1 MKKTSHHHHP
11 EPTPISTAPE
21 VEKEQKEASS
31 IASLPKP
38 EEEISTLKNQ
48 VEQYRDQSL
57 RAAADLENYRKR
69 MLREKEE
76 IVRYA
81 NSSLLEKLLP
91 IMDNFELGL
100 SAARTAAEKDPQS
113 QTTEIIN
120 GFSMVQRQLH
130 DFLKD
135 HGMESIDAVGQ
146 VFDPKLHEAL
156 GHHIDDTLP
165 EGQVVSQLRRGYLLA
180 GRLLRPASVIVSKG
194 TSQSNG

>member
-1 MKKTSHHHHP
+1 MKKTSHTHHHL
-11 EPTPISTAPE
+11 ETPTSSISPE
-21 VEKEQKEASS
+21 VEKNETEESS
-31 IASLPKP
+31 PAPLPKP

-48 VEQYRDQSL
+48 VEQYRDQAL

-69 MLREKEE
+69 MIREKEE
-76 IVRYA
+76 VVRYA

-100 SAARTAAEKDPQS
+100 NAARLTAEANPDAQAA
-113 QTTEIIN
+113 EIIN

-135 HGMESIDAVGQ
+135 HGMESIDAIGH
-146 VFDPKLHEAL
+146 VFDPKIHEAL
-156 GHHIDDTLP
+156 GHHIDDSLP
-165 EGQVVSQLRRGYLLA
+165 EGQVVSQSRRGYRLA

-194 TSQSNG
+194 K